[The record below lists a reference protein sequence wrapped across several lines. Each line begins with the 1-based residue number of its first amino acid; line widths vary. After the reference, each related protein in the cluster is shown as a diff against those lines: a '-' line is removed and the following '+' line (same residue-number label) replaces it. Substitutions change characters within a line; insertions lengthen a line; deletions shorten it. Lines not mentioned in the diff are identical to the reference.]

1 MALPVV
7 LGGLLALWA
16 LRYVVPRRGRRVAK
30 LPAADEHVVILGAS
44 TLDGLGAALLQQ
56 YLLRGTEHLMIVG
69 RRLDGL
75 EQVRDRMLAQTAGRR
90 SVRAHVEIVQAELT
104 SSADV
109 AALRDRL
116 LQQWGRLDTLHVVFG
131 VTSILPIL
139 GVADVDPCGV
149 NASGTASTDVHPTR
163 DGLDRIATTVRQ
175 SSDGNLTGTAMVLG
189 ALVPILQTTSAHPA
203 VAVIGSVAGLVPA
216 PTRAVYCATKASQHF
231 LVRSIELECESQ
243 AGTPV
248 PGTQRRRA
256 RVPFLL
262 VAPGPIQ
269 NSFVASYA
277 VDARTGPRDD
287 REHALDVH
295 DVVRATLAR
304 LDHAQWGTLVL
315 PARAYVASL
324 LAQVNA
330 TYVRRTYAGAA
341 GLGAWRIACTTTSYA
356 ARASARWA
364 PRQGARPA
372 RSGAGGGGAGTR
384 QV

>member
-1 MALPVV
+1 MLLALL
-7 LGGLLALWA
+7 LGGLLALWVM
-16 LRYVVPRRGRRVAK
+16 RCMVPWHGRRAAK
-30 LPAADEHVVILGAS
+30 LHASEERVVILGAS
-44 TLDGLGAALLQQ
+44 TLDGLGAALLRQC
-56 YLLRGTEHLMIVG
+56 LLRGTEHLMIVG
-69 RRLDGL
+69 RRRDAL
-75 EQVRDRMLAQTAGRR
+75 EQVRDHMLAQTAGRR
-90 SVRAHVEIVQAELT
+90 SEHARVEVVCAELT

-109 AALRDRL
+109 AALRDRI

-149 NASGTASTDVHPTR
+149 NASGAASTDVHPTR
-163 DGLDRIATTVRQ
+163 EGLDRIAAAVRQ

-203 VAVIGSVAGLVPA
+203 VVVIGSVAGLVPA

-243 AGTPV
+243 AGSLV
-248 PGTQRRRA
+248 PGTQQRRA
-256 RVPFLL
+256 HVPFLL

-269 NSFVASYA
+269 NSFVATYA
-277 VDARTGPRDD
+277 VDANTGPRDN
-287 REHALDVH
+287 REHALKVQ

-315 PARAYVASL
+315 PTRAYVASF

-330 TYVRRTYAGAA
+330 TYVRLLTQARLDWVHGASNVQLLTMPHKEA
-341 GLGAWRIACTTTSYA
+341 SVRPLGLHAWRKVAQEAVAHGLGR
-356 ARASARWA
+356 
-364 PRQGARPA
+364 
-372 RSGAGGGGAGTR
+372 
-384 QV
+384 